1 VSFSFKAAG
10 VAGMLLKKPDASSAR
25 RAVFLCMVPL
35 KMHVARLTD
44 LPAAAAR
51 LQAAI
56 AESGC
61 QVVAF
66 EGEMGAGKT
75 TLIRA
80 LAAALGV
87 TDDVSSPTFAL
98 VNEYHDGHDQP
109 VYHFDFY
116 RIDSIEEAERIGA
129 AEYLDSGYLCLVEWP
144 ARVAALLPVPYLEVR
159 VTVLPEDAREIELT
173 IIH

>member
-1 VSFSFKAAG
+1 MVSLTISAASL
-10 VAGMLLKKPDASSAR
+10 A
-25 RAVFLCMVPL
+25 
-35 KMHVARLTD
+35 D

-56 AESGC
+56 VESGC
-61 QVVAF
+61 PVVAF

-80 LAAALGV
+80 LAATLGV
-87 TDDVSSPTFAL
+87 ADDVSSPTFAL
-98 VNEYHDGHDQP
+98 VNEYRDGRDRP

-129 AEYLDSGYLCLVEWP
+129 VEYFDSGYLCLVEWP
-144 ARVAALLPVPYLEVR
+144 ARVAALLPVPHLEVR
-159 VTVLPEDAREIELT
+159 VTALPDDVREIEAT
-173 IIH
+173 IIQ